1 VGGTLV
7 LGGLGVFVPAT
18 RPFGQISE
26 QALGLLFLKYG
37 RDDERQADGL
47 GVRYAAS
54 GGWDPEGVPGMLSTL
69 GRLEEAAGD
78 RKGVPNW
85 LSTHPEP
92 LQRVQD
98 IQPAVQKL
106 KSGRTDFV
114 TGRQA
119 LLQRVD
125 GLVFGDN
132 PSQGIT
138 RGSTFLHP
146 PLRFRIEFP
155 SGWEVAN
162 SPRQVVAKAPGADVF
177 MLLQLVSK
185 PQGTT
190 TQEVAAASMRDAGF
204 RPLEGERTTINGL
217 EAHVGLYQGQVQGL
231 GEVVSRAAHIR
242 HNNAYY
248 LVAGLVSSNV
258 FRQVDATFLASIRSF
273 RPLSAAE
280 AAAIR
285 PHRVDLYVVRAG
297 DTWASLAERSAGAV
311 KPASLAVMNH
321 AAANSQPPVGTQI
334 KIVVA
339 D

>member
-1 VGGTLV
+1 
-7 LGGLGVFVPAT
+7 
-18 RPFGQISE
+18 
-26 QALGLLFLKYG
+26 
-37 RDDERQADGL
+37 
-47 GVRYAAS
+47 
-54 GGWDPEGVPGMLSTL
+54 
-69 GRLEEAAGD
+69 
-78 RKGVPNW
+78 
-85 LSTHPEP
+85 
-92 LQRVQD
+92 
-98 IQPAVQKL
+98 VQKL

-114 TGRQA
+114 TGREA
-119 LLQRVD
+119 LLERVD
-125 GLVFGDN
+125 GLIFGDN

-162 SPRQVVAKAPGADVF
+162 SPRQVVAKAPDANVF
-177 MLLQLVSK
+177 MLLQLVST

-190 TQEVAAASMRDAGF
+190 AQEVAAANMRGAGF
-204 RPLEGERTTINGL
+204 RQIEGERTTINEL
-217 EAHVGLYQGQVQGL
+217 EAHVGLYQGQIQGL

-258 FRQVDATFLASIRSF
+258 FRQVDPTFLGSIRSF

-280 AAAIR
+280 ASAIR
-285 PHRVDLYVVRAG
+285 PHRVDLYVVQSG
-297 DTWASLAERSAGAV
+297 DTWASLAERSASAV

-321 AAANSQPPVGTQI
+321 AAPNSQPTVGTQI

>member
-1 VGGTLV
+1 
-7 LGGLGVFVPAT
+7 
-18 RPFGQISE
+18 
-26 QALGLLFLKYG
+26 
-37 RDDERQADGL
+37 
-47 GVRYAAS
+47 
-54 GGWDPEGVPGMLSTL
+54 
-69 GRLEEAAGD
+69 
-78 RKGVPNW
+78 VPNW

-92 LQRVQD
+92 LQRLQD

-162 SPRQVVAKAPGADVF
+162 SPRQVVAKAPGTDVF
-177 MLLQLVSK
+177 VLLQLVSK
-185 PQGTT
+185 PQGPTT
-190 TQEVAAASMRDAGF
+190 LEVATASMGGAGF

-248 LVAGLVSSNV
+248 LVAGLVSSHV

-280 AAAIR
+280 AEGIR
-285 PHRVDLYVVRAG
+285 PQRVDLYVVRAG

-321 AAANSQPPVGTQI
+321 AAPSSQPAVGTQI

>member
-1 VGGTLV
+1 
-7 LGGLGVFVPAT
+7 
-18 RPFGQISE
+18 
-26 QALGLLFLKYG
+26 
-37 RDDERQADGL
+37 
-47 GVRYAAS
+47 
-54 GGWDPEGVPGMLSTL
+54 MLSTL
-69 GRLEEAAGD
+69 GRLDEAEGD

-106 KSGRTDFV
+106 KSGRTNFV
-114 TGRQA
+114 TGREA

-138 RGSTFLHP
+138 RGSTFLHS

-155 SGWEVAN
+155 SGWEVTN

-190 TQEVAAASMRDAGF
+190 AQEVATASMRSAGF
-204 RPLEGERTTINGL
+204 TPLDGERTTVNGL
-217 EAHVGLYQGQVQGL
+217 EAHVGLYQGQIQGL

-248 LVAGLVSSNV
+248 LVAGVVSSNV

-285 PHRVDLYVVRAG
+285 PHRVVLHVVRAG

-311 KPASLAVMNH
+311 KPVSLAVMNH